1 MRFSFIM
8 RDLLQTRW
16 PAAGDRLDL
25 GLTRYNLL
33 QNILQFPKHLLLNH
47 DPSNDLQRL
56 SEQQGEYF
64 LSREI
69 QLTSFCDPDVYY
81 DLDASNVTSTN
92 GGLSISTEPLFTIQG
107 PN

>member
-16 PAAGDRLDL
+16 PAAAGDRLDL

-33 QNILQFPKHLLLNH
+33 QNILQFPKHLLNH

-56 SEQQGEYF
+56 SEQQREYF